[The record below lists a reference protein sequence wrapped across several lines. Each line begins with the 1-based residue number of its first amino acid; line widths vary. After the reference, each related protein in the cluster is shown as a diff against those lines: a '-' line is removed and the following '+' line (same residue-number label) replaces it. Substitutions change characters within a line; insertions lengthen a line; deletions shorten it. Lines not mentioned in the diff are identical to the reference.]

1 MNNLLSNKNGLIF
14 GALDE
19 NSIAWKVAERC
30 NKEGANLVLTNAPI
44 ALRMGK
50 IDILSKKC
58 KSEVIPA
65 DVTSLDDL
73 ENLFIKSIVV
83 FKFIRNSIHP
93 IDKFKIQKWNSH
105 FYSMP
110 HTRNIISF

>member
-1 MNNLLSNKNGLIF
+1 MTTINKSNTTLISLVSEYLSETDVNTVNKAF
-14 GALDE
+14 
-19 NSIAWKVAERC
+19 KFAEKC
-30 NKEGANLVLTNAPI
+30 HEEGANLILTNAPI

-73 ENLFIKSIVV
+73 ENLFIKSKEI
-83 FKFIRNSIHP
+83 FDGKIDFILHSVGMSPNVRKN
-93 IDKFKIQKWNSH
+93 
-105 FYSMP
+105 
-110 HTRNIISF
+110 

>member
-1 MNNLLSNKNGLIF
+1 MKS
-14 GALDE
+14 
-19 NSIAWKVAERC
+19 AE
-30 NKEGANLVLTNAPI
+30 EGANIVLTNAPI

-73 ENLFIKSIVV
+73 ENLLLNQK
-83 FKFIRNSIHP
+83 KFLMV
-93 IDKFKIQKWNSH
+93 K
-105 FYSMP
+105 
-110 HTRNIISF
+110 